1 MTSYQPTLERYFG
14 NVQVVSGPLS
24 SATLSVT
31 SAPLRRR
38 QNPSFSMLPCAC
50 RRQVSL
56 LVARVCN
63 AGDLMV
69 AVSNSRPAFLRLLPT
84 ACDTRIPV
92 TTNDDGATR
101 TTTAGSVEAA
111 RGEDVEGEHHEVS
124 ITRRL
129 PFPHPADLAGPG
141 CLACRVRGRGGTGAL
156 GAGPEPAARA
166 CGGLHRIR
174 RVRAARPAPI
184 PDPGHCRRALA
195 VGLRGRSRHH
205 RPDWQLGVVG
215 GSTPT

>member
-1 MTSYQPTLERYFG
+1 MHKGLLHSALSQRSSAAA
-14 NVQVVSGPLS
+14 NCPLS
-24 SATLSVT
+24 PCSE
-31 SAPLRRR
+31 PLVVARR
-38 QNPSFSMLPCAC
+38 L
-50 RRQVSL
+50 V
-56 LVARVCN
+56 VARVCN

-129 PFPHPADLAGPG
+129 PFPHPADLAGFRTQYSYSVLSG
-141 CLACRVRGRGGTGAL
+141 HRARCRSQTGRRQPERKGG
-156 GAGPEPAARA
+156 
-166 CGGLHRIR
+166 
-174 RVRAARPAPI
+174 RV
-184 PDPGHCRRALA
+184 
-195 VGLRGRSRHH
+195 GRSSAADFTVCCPKV
-205 RPDWQLGVVG
+205 RPSW
-215 GSTPT
+215 PPPI